1 MPCDVDASGRK
12 RCVLSRVRRMQM
24 LCARVGIHPS
34 PVVPSSLNVENEK
47 CAISRQTS
55 LVWCAVSI

>member
-34 PVVPSSLNVENEK
+34 PVVPSSLNVENEMRHLS
-47 CAISRQTS
+47 CR
-55 LVWCAVSI
+55 VVP